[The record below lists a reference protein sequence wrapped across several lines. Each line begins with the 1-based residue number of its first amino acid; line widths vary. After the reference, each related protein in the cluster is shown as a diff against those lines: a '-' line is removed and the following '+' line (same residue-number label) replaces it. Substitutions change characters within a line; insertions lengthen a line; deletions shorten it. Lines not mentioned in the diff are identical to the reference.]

1 MAKMVFLWYGILKEE
16 NRMRKSIFQKMSAVF
31 LSMTLVVGMAASVP
45 AAVKKG
51 TDISASKAWQSFS
64 VQTGEDKN
72 EWKNALIKDGQKYD
86 NKENVFKSYTENASM
101 KTKTPKSF
109 LMDIVSTGSS
119 AQWGP
124 SKKVDDLGNIVWEAK
139 MSNPWGVTATK
150 IVNIEKGRTYT
161 ISFKIKSTLKNE
173 IKKTQNVPGK
183 YYYETKDKKGKT
195 IVHYTT
201 SVVKKNGKTV
211 DKATGNPV
219 SHVGT
224 VVGTGV
230 MNYVKHIHF
239 KAYRNNEKDGDP
251 ALTLQ
256 NVKATYNGKSVYS
269 KKGDYTFIALD
280 SRNKDYVTVTANVTI
295 PGDSLAYKQSTMGLK
310 FAFGSFTMEYP
321 NENDM
326 SGTID
331 VQDFKVVAGSD
342 VPKATKVSKA
352 TAKAKKGTMKV
363 SLKKAKGAK
372 GYEVQYFTS
381 YSKSSKSYSG
391 KKTIKAKKNV
401 VTIKNKKKFKAKKTI
416 YVRARYYKTVN
427 GKKAY
432 SVWSAIK
439 KVKVK

>member
-1 MAKMVFLWYGILKEE
+1 
-16 NRMRKSIFQKMSAVF
+16 
-31 LSMTLVVGMAASVP
+31 
-45 AAVKKG
+45 
-51 TDISASKAWQSFS
+51 
-64 VQTGEDKN
+64 
-72 EWKNALIKDGQKYD
+72 
-86 NKENVFKSYTENASM
+86 
-101 KTKTPKSF
+101 
-109 LMDIVSTGSS
+109 MDIVSTGSS

-161 ISFKIKSTLKNE
+161 ISFKIKSTLENE

-391 KKTIKAKKNV
+391 KKTVKAKKNV

>member
-1 MAKMVFLWYGILKEE
+1 
-16 NRMRKSIFQKMSAVF
+16 MRKSLFKKVSAAI
-31 LSMTLVVGMAASVP
+31 LSLTLVVGMAATVP

-51 TDISASKAWQSFS
+51 TDISAGKAWSSFS

-72 EWKNALIKDGQKYD
+72 EWKNALIKDGQTY
-86 NKENVFKSYTENASM
+86 NNTENVFKSFTENASM
-101 KTKTPKSF
+101 TNKTASGF
-109 LMDIVSTGSS
+109 QMNIVSTGSS

-124 SKKVDDLGNIVWEAK
+124 SKQIDDLGNVVWEAK
-139 MSNPWGVTATK
+139 QSNPWGVTATK
-150 IVNIEKGRTYT
+150 IVKIEKGRTYT
-161 ISFKIKSTLKNE
+161 ISFKIKSTLQNE
-173 IKKTQNVPGK
+173 IKKTQNVEGK
-183 YYYETKDKKGKT
+183 YYYETTDKNGKVT
-195 IVHYTT
+195 VHYTT

-211 DKATGNPV
+211 DKATGNQV

-251 ALTLQ
+251 ALKLS

-280 SRNKDYVTVTANVTI
+280 SRNTDYVTVTANVTV
-295 PGDSLAYKQSTMGLK
+295 PGDNLAYKQSTMGLK

-321 NENDM
+321 DENDM
-326 SGTID
+326 SGT
-331 VQDFKVVAGSD
+331 VEVKDFKVTAGD
-342 VPKATKVSKA
+342 TVPASTKVKKAT
-352 TAKAKKGTMKV
+352 TNAKKGTMKL
-363 SLKKAKGAK
+363 SLKKVKGAK
-372 GYEVQYFTS
+372 QYEVQYYTS
-381 YSKSSKSYSG
+381 YNKSTKSYTG
-391 KKTIKAKKNV
+391 KKTVKSKKSTI
-401 VTIKNKKKFKAKKTI
+401 TIKNKKKIKSKKTL

-432 SVWSAIK
+432 SVWSSIK